1 MRHFLHA
8 LKWILFT
15 LLLIPVGG
23 YLILLLVNL
32 QDSEPSAQ
40 ASAYLEQVNAEEAAL
55 SQHLE
60 HNPYLY
66 AFGFDAPKDDDPM
79 ALGLKRYQAL
89 KQLDVMQQP
98 EKAFPHPFELPKSTL
113 PTCRSQEGYLSECI
127 NLLTE
132 SNELQLTIKDYAW
145 LIERYRTLISL
156 RHWQD
161 DTHFNLFINPIPG
174 ARLIAAQHLYIL
186 NSFLKNR
193 HKPSMFLADI
203 DQDMRFWLQAS
214 TQINLLHNKLMAI
227 SILQQNMKLGEA
239 LIEQMNRESED
250 YLLPS
255 LWQRP
260 MPKGVLSLERVKRG
274 EWHYFTKISKAVSGV
289 DDKADITTQ
298 IVEALLMPLMQ
309 PQDTANRYA
318 DILIGKTSIK
328 QCPNELSLSTL
339 IGYAYNP
346 MGKFIL
352 CSSVPPFEGY
362 QARTNNLESQR
373 QELIRRL
380 TANPANSA
388 EMETEVSEDA
398 RQNSPEE

>member
-1 MRHFLHA
+1 YQT
-8 LKWILFT
+8 LK
-15 LLLIPVGG
+15 
-23 YLILLLVNL
+23 
-32 QDSEPSAQ
+32 
-40 ASAYLEQVNAEEAAL
+40 
-55 SQHLE
+55 H
-60 HNPYLY
+60 
-66 AFGFDAPKDDDPM
+66 
-79 ALGLKRYQAL
+79 
-89 KQLDVMQQP
+89 LDVMQQS

-193 HKPSMFLADI
+193 HEPSMFLADI

-239 LIEQMNRESED
+239 LIEQMNKESED

-260 MPKGVLSLERVKRG
+260 IPKGVLSLERVKRG

-318 DILIGKTSIK
+318 DILTGKANIK
-328 QCPNELSLSTL
+328 PCPDNFSLSTL
-339 IGYAYNP
+339 TEYGYNP

-352 CSSVPPFEGY
+352 CSGISSFESY
-362 QARTNNLESQR
+362 QASANQVESLRT
-373 QELIRRL
+373 ELVTRL

-388 EMETEVSEDA
+388 EMRTEVSEEA
-398 RQNSPEE
+398 RENSPED

>member
-1 MRHFLHA
+1 MGHFFRA

-15 LLLIPVGG
+15 LLLIPIGG
-23 YLILLLVNL
+23 YLILLLINL
-32 QDSEPSAQ
+32 QDSAPSAQ
-40 ASAYLEQVNAEEAAL
+40 ASAYLEQVNAEEVAL

-60 HNPYLY
+60 NNPYLY
-66 AFGFDAPKDDDPM
+66 AFGFDAPSTDDPM
-79 ALGLKRYQAL
+79 ALGLERYQTL
-89 KQLDVMQQP
+89 RQLDVMQQP
-98 EKAFPHPFELPKSTL
+98 EKAFPRPFELPKSTL
-113 PTCRSQEGYLSECI
+113 PTCRSQEGYLSKCI

-161 DTHFNLFINPIPG
+161 DTHFNMFINPIPG

-193 HKPSMFLADI
+193 HEPSMFLADI
-203 DQDMRFWLQAS
+203 DQDMQFWLQAS
-214 TQINLLHNKLMAI
+214 TQINLLHNRLMAI

-239 LIEQMNRESED
+239 LIEQMNKESED

-260 MPKGVLSLERVKRG
+260 IPKGVLSLKRVKRG

-289 DDKADITTQ
+289 DDKAGITTQ

-318 DILIGKTSIK
+318 DIVTGKASIK
-328 QCPNELSLSTL
+328 QCPNDLSLST
-339 IGYAYNP
+339 IIEYAYNP

-352 CSSVPPFEGY
+352 CSGISSFEGY
-362 QARTNNLESQR
+362 QARINDLESQR
-373 QELIRRL
+373 QELVTRL
-380 TANPANSA
+380 SPPAISA
-388 EMETEVSEDA
+388 EVAAEAIEEKP
-398 RQNSPEE
+398 RERSPE